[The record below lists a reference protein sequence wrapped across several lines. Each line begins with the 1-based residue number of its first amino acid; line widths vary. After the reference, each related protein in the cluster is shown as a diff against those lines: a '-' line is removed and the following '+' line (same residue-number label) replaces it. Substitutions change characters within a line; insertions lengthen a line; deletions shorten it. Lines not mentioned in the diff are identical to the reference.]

1 MCGKQKADSVN
12 FVIFD
17 FVSEWKIR
25 AFPLGKYWP
34 CQRKINIL
42 FASRLIEDDN
52 GGTKNRVHL
61 LFEHFAWQRCAAG
74 SILIFSLERV
84 ISSIWQH
91 TKYLLFTMAITN
103 DHVANAPTYTADKLW
118 TTESRGATLRCDNI
132 IGHRHHIGF
141 TLCTTV
147 MYSLFHAI
155 LLFGNIIVFII
166 LSIFIFCWFIIIS
179 VLFSIFPHFCF
190 IRFVCVDEIDRSC
203 GDGAQK

>member
-84 ISSIWQH
+84 ISSICSTNFNEQVIKMMESCTTHKIPPVYNGNNERPRRQRANIHGWQ
-91 TKYLLFTMAITN
+91 IVDN
-103 DHVANAPTYTADKLW
+103 RI
-118 TTESRGATLRCDNI
+118 SRCDATMRQH
-132 IGHRHHIGF
+132 HR
-141 TLCTTV
+141 
-147 MYSLFHAI
+147 
-155 LLFGNIIVFII
+155 
-166 LSIFIFCWFIIIS
+166 
-179 VLFSIFPHFCF
+179 P
-190 IRFVCVDEIDRSC
+190 
-203 GDGAQK
+203 